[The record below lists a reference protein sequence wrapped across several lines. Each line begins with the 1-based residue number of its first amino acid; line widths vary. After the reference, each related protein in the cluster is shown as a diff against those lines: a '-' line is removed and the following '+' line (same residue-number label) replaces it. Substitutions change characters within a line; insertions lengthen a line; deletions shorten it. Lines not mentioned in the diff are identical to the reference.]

1 MAESVLVAMSGG
13 VDSSVA
19 ALLLKQQGYNVVGA
33 HMKLWD
39 YAEIGGDMHPDARCC
54 SLDAVNDCRAIC
66 DSIDAA
72 FYVLNLSRQFREV
85 VIDNFVGE
93 YKAGRTPNPC
103 VRCNTNVKWEPFLQK
118 AREIGCDYIATGHYA
133 RIERDGEHMLLR
145 KGVDDSRDQSYF
157 LWGLQQEALAMTLMP
172 LGGMHKS
179 EVREFAREHG
189 LKTAE
194 KAESREI
201 CFVPDDDYHR
211 FLREWD
217 DKHEIPATP
226 GDIVNESGEVLG
238 HHDGSAYYTIGQRR
252 GLGLSHPTPLYVL
265 DIDAVNNRVVVGD
278 DASLLRS
285 EMVVEQVNW
294 ISGAPPSHPERG
306 RRVTTDDPSCRSG
319 APSAPDNRQ
328 DHQGVLTYGDCQPE
342 PPNTLNVQVKIRC
355 QHPPAKAQLV
365 CLTDNS
371 VRVTFED
378 KQRAITPG
386 QSAVFYDGD
395 ILLGGGLIK

>member
-1 MAESVLVAMSGG
+1 MAKSVLVAMSGG

-39 YAEIGGDMHPDARCC
+39 YAEVGGDIHRDGRCC

-66 DSIDAA
+66 DSIDAP
-72 FYVLNLSRQFREV
+72 FYVLNLSRQFQTEV
-85 VIDNFVGE
+85 IEDFVSE

-103 VRCNTNVKWEPFLQK
+103 VRCNSDIKWSAFLHK
-118 AREIGCDYIATGHYA
+118 AREIGCEYIATGHYA
-133 RIERDGEHMLLR
+133 QIERNGEQLLLR

-157 LWGLQQEALAMTLMP
+157 LWGLQQDALAMTLMP
-172 LGGMHKS
+172 LGGLQKS
-179 EVREFAREHG
+179 EVREFARKHG

-201 CFVPDDDYHR
+201 CFVADDDYHR

-217 DKHEIPATP
+217 DKHEIPGTP
-226 GDIVNESGEVLG
+226 GDIVNKSGEVLG
-238 HHDGSAYYTIGQRR
+238 HHDGAAYYTIGQRR
-252 GLGLSHPTPLYVL
+252 GLRLSHPTPLYVL

-285 EMVVEQVNW
+285 EMVVEKVNW
-294 ISGAPPSHPERG
+294 IGRG
-306 RRVTTDDPSCRSG
+306 PLDHARVDSARS
-319 APSAPDNRQ
+319 AKSRLA
-328 DHQGVLTYGDCQPE
+328 C
-342 PPNTLNVQVKIRC
+342 QVKIRY

-365 CLTDNS
+365 SLTDNS
-371 VRVTFED
+371 VRIIFD
-378 KQRAITPG
+378 SKQRAITPG
-386 QSAVFYDGD
+386 QSAVFYDD
-395 ILLGGGLIK
+395 DVLLGGGLIK